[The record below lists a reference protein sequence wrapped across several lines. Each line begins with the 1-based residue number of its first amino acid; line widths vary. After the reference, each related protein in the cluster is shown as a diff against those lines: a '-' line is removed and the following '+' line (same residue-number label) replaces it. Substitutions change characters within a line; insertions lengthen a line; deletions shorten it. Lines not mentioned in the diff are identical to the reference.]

1 MMGSLFA
8 LGSAFF
14 WAGAVILFKKSGETF
29 SPISLNIYKSI
40 VGLLLVS
47 ATMLLLGIPFFPEQP
62 LNSWL
67 LLSLS
72 GFLGITLADLFFFM
86 ALNRLGAGMAAIV
99 ECLYLPCVLFFS
111 FMLLDEHLG
120 LGGIS
125 GGLLVLAAVLVGSF
139 QKKDLTLT
147 PGPAPASRVP
157 AIIAGVFAMI
167 FLALGIVI
175 IKEILTHTDVF
186 WATLVRLG
194 AAIVTLMI
202 LVICHPGRKRF
213 LSELKWSRSWLVALP
228 ASICGNYIALVLW
241 VAGMK
246 YTTASR
252 AAILNQMSTIFI
264 FILAAVFLKE
274 KITVNKGVGIF
285 MAISGALLTI
295 FT

>member
-1 MMGSLFA
+1 MLGSLFA

-14 WAGAVILFKKSGETF
+14 WACAVILFKKSGETF
-29 SPISLNIYKSI
+29 SPISLNIYKSV

-47 ATMLLLGIPFFPEQP
+47 ATMLILGIPFFPQQP
-62 LNSWL
+62 LNTWV

-72 GFLGITLADLFFFM
+72 GFLGITLADLFFFI

-99 ECLYLPCVLFFS
+99 ECMYLPSVLIFS
-111 FMLLDEHLG
+111 YLLLDEHLSA
-120 LGGIS
+120 GGIL
-125 GGLLVLAAVLVGSF
+125 GGLLVLGAVLVGSI
-139 QKKDLTLT
+139 QKKDLPLT
-147 PGPAPASRVP
+147 SDIPTVSRLPAV
-157 AIIAGVFAMI
+157 IAGIMAMI

-186 WATLVRLG
+186 WATLVRLA
-194 AAIVTLMI
+194 AAIVTLVI
-202 LVICHPGRKRF
+202 LVVCHPGRQR
-213 LSELKWSRSWLVALP
+213 LLAELRWSESWLVALP
-228 ASICGNYIALVLW
+228 ASICGNYIALLLW

-246 YTTASR
+246 YTTTSR

-274 KITVNKGVGIF
+274 KITTNKGVAIM

>member
-1 MMGSLFA
+1 MLGSLFA

-14 WAGAVILFKKSGETF
+14 WACAVILFKKSGETF
-29 SPISLNIYKSI
+29 SPISLNIYKSV

-47 ATMLLLGIPFFPEQP
+47 ATMLLLGIPFFPQQP
-62 LNSWL
+62 LNTWV

-72 GFLGITLADLFFFM
+72 GFLGITLADLFFFI

-99 ECLYLPCVLFFS
+99 ECLYLPSVLIFS
-111 FMLLDEHLG
+111 YLLLDEHLSA
-120 LGGIS
+120 GGIL
-125 GGLLVLAAVLVGSF
+125 GGLLVLAAVLVGSI
-139 QKKDLTLT
+139 QKNDLPL
-147 PGPAPASRVP
+147 ASDIP
-157 AIIAGVFAMI
+157 AISRLPAVLAGIMAMI

-186 WATLVRLG
+186 WATLVRLA
-194 AAIVTLMI
+194 AAIVTLVI
-202 LVICHPGRKRF
+202 LLACHPGRQR
-213 LSELKWSRSWLVALP
+213 LLAELRWSGSWLVALP
-228 ASICGNYIALVLW
+228 ASICGNYIALLLW

-274 KITVNKGVGIF
+274 KITTNKGVAIM